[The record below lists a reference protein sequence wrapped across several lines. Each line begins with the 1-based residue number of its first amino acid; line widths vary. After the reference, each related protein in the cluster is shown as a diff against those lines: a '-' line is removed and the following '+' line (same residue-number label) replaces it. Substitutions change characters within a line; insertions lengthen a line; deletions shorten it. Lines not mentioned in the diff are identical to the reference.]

1 MGIPVER
8 QLFNNEM
15 FLDFEKRKRETI
27 KSDIDRMSDDSLL
40 LPDQAE
46 MLSYLVENYSLEE
59 IYLDTDNIDK
69 FHRET
74 KNEFTNIWGECGHV
88 DSLTIYWK
96 MPFSGPDGLLFIQ
109 PSRHIMSTFIAVV
122 ENNYLTISDY
132 ASITEIQNDP
142 KIIENKLQ
150 VQLDRFSTQISY
162 LNADI
167 RLFNNSLKKFISDI
181 MEKRSEKSDIVQ
193 KALEVMNI
201 PLKRNQDAPSI
212 IPLRKK
218 LVRPSIPIAKREQ
231 SYEISDEDYSHI
243 LGVIRHVGATFERV
257 RKTFC
262 KMDEEELRDVILANL
277 NGHYMGLATGETFRN
292 EGKTDINIEFE
303 NRAAFVGE
311 CKIWKGDKIFQ
322 KTLDQLIGY
331 LTWRDN
337 KNAMIFFNKKNKGF
351 KAVQDKIN
359 ELISGLKG
367 CSQINTKAGEWEFK
381 LNTTDY
387 EKTIHVFLF
396 DIYKDK
402 ESNES
407 EE

>member
-59 IYLDTDNIDK
+59 IYLNTDNIDK

-74 KNEFTNIWGECGHV
+74 KREVTNIFGECGLV
-88 DSLTIYWK
+88 DTLTVYWK
-96 MPFSGPDGLLFIQ
+96 MPFSGSDGLLFIQ
-109 PSRHIMSTFIAVV
+109 PSRHSLSEFTATI
-122 ENNYLTISDY
+122 ENNYLTISEC
-132 ASITEIQNDP
+132 ATITDIERDP
-142 KIIENKLQ
+142 KIIEDKLQ
-150 VQLDRFSTQISY
+150 VQLDRLLTQINY

-167 RLFNNSLKKFISDI
+167 RSFNNSLRNFISDI
-181 MEKRSEKSDIVQ
+181 IKRRHEKSGIIK

-201 PLKRNQDAPSI
+201 PLKRNQNAPSI

-231 SYEISDEDYSHI
+231 SYQISDEDYNHI
-243 LGVIRHVGATFERV
+243 LGVIRHVGATFERT
-257 RKTFC
+257 RKTFN
-262 KMDEEELRDVILANL
+262 KLDEEELRDVILANL
-277 NGHYMGLATGETFRN
+277 NGHYMGSATGETFRN
-292 EGKTDINIEFE
+292 NGKTDINIEFE

-311 CKIWKGDKIFQ
+311 CKVWQGEKIFQ
-322 KTLDQLIGY
+322 ETIGQLIRY
-331 LTWRDN
+331 TTWRDT

-351 KAVQDKIN
+351 KAIQEKIS
-359 ELISGLKG
+359 ESISKLEG
-367 CSQINTKAGEWEFK
+367 CTVLSARDGEWEFK
-381 LNTTDY
+381 LSTTDY
-387 EKTIHVFLF
+387 DKTVHVFLF
-396 DIYKDK
+396 DVYED
-402 ESNES
+402 
-407 EE
+407 